1 MNKVKYAFSLVIL
14 GLIGFVGGKW
24 IADYQIEGP
33 PPTLATVQSDL
44 VVGQKLPSVA
54 GTAHDGSKVSL
65 EALIRAKEAYWTII
79 PIFSTGCG
87 KCLGEAIEWK
97 GLVERFEAVE
107 VIGLTPESGSTE
119 LDPFVE
125 ATDDKVAF
133 LTVDSIVPLKLGV
146 QVFPT
151 ILVADSSSIVVEV
164 ESGRAATEQIESWL
178 NGRGSH
184 RQEAKGDPT
193 SF

>member
-1 MNKVKYAFSLVIL
+1 MSKIKYAVIFVTL
-14 GLIGFVGGKW
+14 GLIGFVGGKL
-24 IADYQIEGP
+24 IKHYQFNGP
-33 PPTLATVQSDL
+33 PPTFATEQSDL

-54 GTAHDGSKVSL
+54 GTADDGSEVSL
-65 EALIRAKEAYWTII
+65 HAWIKAKDAYWTII

-97 GLVERFEAVE
+97 SFVEKSEAVE
-107 VIGLTPESGSTE
+107 VIGLTPEGNHTN

-133 LTVDSIVPLKLGV
+133 VTVDSIVPLKLGV
-146 QVFPT
+146 EVFPT
-151 ILVADSSSIVVEV
+151 ILVADSSFIVVEV
-164 ESGRAATEQIESWL
+164 ESGRTATEQIGNWL

-184 RQEAKGDPT
+184 RQEAVGDRT
-193 SF
+193 NF